1 MTDPQTAAN
10 PDQTATPGSTPAAA
24 APSQPAG
31 NAPAAAPSPAAPGQP
46 PAADQQKPAAEAAA
60 PAAQSWR
67 DMLPED
73 LRPRMEKFA
82 DVASLAKSYAELESW
97 RGKSYSVPGADA
109 PDEEWGKVYDRLGRP
124 ASADKYDI
132 KMPDGVQVDDGFMKA
147 AKEWFHAAGLNQKQA
162 QKVAERFAASTAE
175 QATEAQRTAARTV
188 EQEVDKLKREWG
200 SGEFEKNIQI
210 ANRAFAQ
217 YMPQGAEDLVLAD
230 GSKLG
235 NNPAM
240 IRAFAAIGREI
251 GEANLMMGDAGGETL
266 DQVNS
271 KIADLQKRPDYFSA
285 TVQAEVR
292 PLFERKVRLERMAR
306 RTGR

>member
-1 MTDPQTAAN
+1 
-10 PDQTATPGSTPAAA
+10 
-24 APSQPAG
+24 
-31 NAPAAAPSPAAPGQP
+31 
-46 PAADQQKPAAEAAA
+46 
-60 PAAQSWR
+60 
-67 DMLPED
+67 MLPED
-73 LRPRMEKFA
+73 LRPRMEKFS
-82 DVASLAKSYAELESW
+82 DVASLAKSYAELESY
-97 RGKSYSVPGADA
+97 RGKSFAVPAADA

-132 KMPDGVQVDDGFMKA
+132 KLPDGVEVDKDFMKSA
-147 AKEWFHAAGLNQKQA
+147 TGWFHAAGLNQKQA
-162 QKVAERFAASTAE
+162 QAVVERFVASTTE
-175 QATEAQRTAARTV
+175 QASEAQRTAARAV

-200 SGEFEKNIQI
+200 SGEFEKNVQI

-217 YMPQGAEDLVLAD
+217 YMPPGAEDLVLAD
-230 GSKLG
+230 GTKLG

-240 IRAFAAIGREI
+240 VRAFAAIGREI

-271 KIADLQKRPDYFSA
+271 RIAEIQKRPDYYSA

-292 PLFERKVRLERMAR
+292 PLFEKKVRLERMAR